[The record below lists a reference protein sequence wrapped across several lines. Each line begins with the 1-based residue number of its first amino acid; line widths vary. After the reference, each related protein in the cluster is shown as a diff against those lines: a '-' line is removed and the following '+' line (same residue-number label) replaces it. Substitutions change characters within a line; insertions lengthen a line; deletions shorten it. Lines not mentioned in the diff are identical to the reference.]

1 LSTGRQHNLLF
12 LYLALTLL
20 VRAQAIL
27 LVYGL
32 SPWRSLSLWFLVD
45 EGRVRFAVLVER
57 DRVSF
62 GDEGDNVHYANG

>member
-1 LSTGRQHNLLF
+1 LSIGRQHNLLF

-32 SPWRSLSLWFLVD
+32 SPWRSLLLWFLVD
-45 EGRVRFAVLVER
+45 EGRVRVRGLGR
-57 DRVSF
+57 T
-62 GDEGDNVHYANG
+62 G

>member
-45 EGRVRFAVLVER
+45 EGRVRVRGLGR
-57 DRVSF
+57 T
-62 GDEGDNVHYANG
+62 G